1 MIGADFGAFTAVSAL
16 SLIHPGDRNAYRFSS
31 SDDWLQENMVVKDDL
46 KDFATKA
53 DLERFATKADLE
65 HFATKADLAGF
76 ATKSDLQNEL
86 NNFRSEMV
94 TKSDFKWLE
103 ERTRQDT
110 NAIVEEV
117 VALRKDVNALKG
129 YPLAEYGE
137 GIL

>member
-1 MIGADFGAFTAVSAL
+1 MGQTATTQDIMQ
-16 SLIHPGDRNAYRFSS
+16 SLEEMMEF
-31 SDDWLQENMVVKDDL
+31 LQENMVVKEDL

-117 VALRKDVNALKG
+117 VALRKDVNALEG

>member
-1 MIGADFGAFTAVSAL
+1 MRT
-16 SLIHPGDRNAYRFSS
+16 LITGG
-31 SDDWLQENMVVKDDL
+31 
-46 KDFATKA
+46 
-53 DLERFATKADLE
+53 
-65 HFATKADLAGF
+65 AGF
-76 ATKSDLQNEL
+76 IGINLAKKILETGEDVVVVDNFFRPGTLQN
-86 NNFRSEMV
+86 
-94 TKSDFKWLE
+94 FKWLE